1 MCRPQPSMR
10 WPDWNATTFPAFN
23 CFLCLLT
30 ALLLVSSDSL
40 LDGAGESKPAFNQ
53 PQTVRVFTDIY
64 LPRVAFDRTSRIVA
78 VGGIELSEPMNAS
91 ERSGQPHGHETGF
104 VRVCEILSGRLVY
117 ESRSKFWQPV
127 QMWFHPSDPVIAC
140 LWHAIVPP
148 GTILVVDP
156 DNGRDDTRNQCR
168 LSFIDLT
175 KGKEIYE
182 ICGRFLDGYGFQ
194 DDGRFVFLM
203 EDLESICSV
212 DLRQRKARYLP
223 QYSLGILNTLSR
235 LIDTLLSASGP
246 AQIQFKLDSV
256 SLSNDGRY
264 QMLIWIRE
272 ELDKKERQKIMYHRQ
287 GACVQVFDVNVGQL
301 MLVRHYPTATD
312 ATAVLCPAKRLLA
325 LGHYPAVG
333 RNGRSFCTEIYQ
345 LPCITSAEHADVNE
359 RRFAKQLSNLWPV
372 CFARNSSF
380 IIGLQP
386 HHRLPQ
392 GVCWCVMDW
401 RRGVT
406 LFRSETCLEFY
417 ERIAISPDFKFV
429 AYTLDFSKPH
439 GKIVITRIDQNLVR
453 LLTHDP
459 RS

>member
-1 MCRPQPSMR
+1 MCRPQPSTR

-30 ALLLVSSDSL
+30 ALLLLVSSDSL

-117 ESRSKFWQPV
+117 ESRSKFWHPV

-140 LWHAIVPP
+140 LWYAIVPP

-203 EDLESICSV
+203 EDHESICSV
-212 DLRQRKARYLP
+212 DWQQRKVRYLP
-223 QYSLGILNTLSR
+223 QYSLGIPNTFTRLINTLR
-235 LIDTLLSASGP
+235 TASGQV
-246 AQIQFKLDSV
+246 QIK
-256 SLSNDGRY
+256 
-264 QMLIWIRE
+264 
-272 ELDKKERQKIMYHRQ
+272 
-287 GACVQVFDVNVGQL
+287 
-301 MLVRHYPTATD
+301 
-312 ATAVLCPAKRLLA
+312 
-325 LGHYPAVG
+325 
-333 RNGRSFCTEIYQ
+333 
-345 LPCITSAEHADVNE
+345 
-359 RRFAKQLSNLWPV
+359 
-372 CFARNSSF
+372 
-380 IIGLQP
+380 
-386 HHRLPQ
+386 
-392 GVCWCVMDW
+392 
-401 RRGVT
+401 
-406 LFRSETCLEFY
+406 FY
-417 ERIAISPDFKFV
+417 S
-429 AYTLDFSKPH
+429 
-439 GKIVITRIDQNLVR
+439 
-453 LLTHDP
+453 
-459 RS
+459 